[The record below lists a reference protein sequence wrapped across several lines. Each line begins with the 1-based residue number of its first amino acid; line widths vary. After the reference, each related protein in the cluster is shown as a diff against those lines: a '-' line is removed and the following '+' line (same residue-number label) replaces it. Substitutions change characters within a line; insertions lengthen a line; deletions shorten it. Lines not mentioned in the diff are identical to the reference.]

1 MAKKP
6 FLNLFLFCFLL
17 AAPHAGAVSF
27 TSTDGAFSIDMP
39 SGWTAPAKLPERG
52 VLSLQ
57 KGTARIDIKTIAC
70 TTETCIEKKV
80 NTDLVDVKRKKMQVV
95 GNSYTEEEIKRIEFS
110 TGEPFFYISFF
121 TPKNDFSAGYFLINE
136 KAYSILAKDL
146 SYAEADLIF
155 SFISPTAPQKPSI
168 EIATEDKRAYN
179 IAAMP
184 DVEEEE
190 LSAPQIIEAP
200 AAQAASSAP
209 QQVAPISEKPQIST
223 AKKDWRAWLRP
234 LKKRFKELHINTL
247 VSPHMPP
254 YIRQLGPAF
263 DVIIVLLLLYVLIQ
277 SLGLVA
283 HWIFYRATVAQ
294 PANPNSLY
302 PIRFARLYGTPSL
315 IFRAKDNQGNTLI
328 ALSSRWDSLFL
339 WSGSLLVVFTL
350 LTLGGAGLCEA
361 LHLWPK
367 ASFAYNTLYS
377 VCSLLLPLGI
387 AIFCCGVV
395 WSQLILSEISLFD
408 RKENKAALLVQKGF
422 AVTKETYEIYFARSK
437 DKLIA
442 VRRRFCLRRTWKIL
456 SKDGQEIAQITEKSF
471 VRSILRKLTGHL
483 WGFFRAD
490 YQISG
495 QMDSQGT
502 IQNDHAA
509 FNRFTCNLDKP
520 EAINARDM
528 LAVSLLINIRD
539 RDKWYPWIN

>member
-1 MAKKP
+1 MQTAARYQAVFEILSEVFENKTPADVIMSNYMKSRKYIGSKDRRFILDTSWEIIRSRMRLSFEAK
-6 FLNLFLFCFLL
+6 
-17 AAPHAGAVSF
+17 
-27 TSTDGAFSIDMP
+27 STDVRKILLMYLKDQDFDIITGGEYGLSPLTQDEKKWLKSLSENEEVYPPYVELECPEWLFEKIGDPALIRALN
-39 SGWTAPAKLPERG
+39 APAS
-52 VLSLQ
+52 V
-57 KGTARIDIKTIAC
+57 DIRA
-70 TTETCIEKKV
+70 
-80 NTDLVDVKRKKMQVV
+80 N
-95 GNSYTEEEIKRIEFS
+95 
-110 TGEPFFYISFF
+110 
-121 TPKNDFSAGYFLINE
+121 
-136 KAYSILAKDL
+136 
-146 SYAEADLIF
+146 
-155 SFISPTAPQKPSI
+155 FISKL
-168 EIATEDKRAYN
+168 
-179 IAAMP
+179 
-184 DVEEEE
+184 E
-190 LSAPQIIEAP
+190 L
-200 AAQAASSAP
+200 
-209 QQVAPISEKPQIST
+209 KN
-223 AKKDWRAWLRP
+223 R
-234 LKKRFKELHINTL
+234 LKGLHINTL

-263 DVIIVLLLLYVLIQ
+263 DVLIILLVLYLLVQ
-277 SLGLVA
+277 TVGLVA
-283 HWIFYRATVAQ
+283 HWIFYRRAVVQ

-339 WSGSLLVVFTL
+339 WSGSLLIVFTL

-361 LHLWPK
+361 LHLWTQ

-377 VCSLLLPLGI
+377 VCSLLLPLGM

-395 WSQLILSEISLFD
+395 WSQLVLSEISLFD

-422 AVTKETYEIYFARSK
+422 ALTKETYEIYFARSK
-437 DKLIA
+437 DKLVA
-442 VRRRFCLRRTWKIL
+442 VRTRFRLRRTWKIL
-456 SKDGQEIAQITEKSF
+456 SKDGQEIARITEKSLW
-471 VRSILRKLTGHL
+471 RSVLRRLTGHL

-539 RDKWYPWIN
+539 RDKWYPWVN